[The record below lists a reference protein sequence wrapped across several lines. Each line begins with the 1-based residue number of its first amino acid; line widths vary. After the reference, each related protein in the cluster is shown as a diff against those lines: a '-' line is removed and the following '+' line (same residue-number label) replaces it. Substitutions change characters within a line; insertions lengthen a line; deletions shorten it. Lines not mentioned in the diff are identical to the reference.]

1 LGDACIFLIEEVLII
16 EDLVIKEEVIPEFFL
31 LDNREG
37 LLDIS

>member
-1 LGDACIFLIEEVLII
+1 LGEACIFLIEEVLTI

-31 LDNREG
+31 LDNSEG